1 MRTFTI
7 TLTRY
12 GKTSGTV
19 TFTDDG
25 TVTEQAMEN
34 LSGDGRLLT
43 VLGFGEDT
51 NTQDLSLRA
60 FLRNPRAVVGMHPFV
75 EDTHYGQ
82 SVLFGQ
88 VAAVAER

>member
-12 GKTSGTV
+12 GRTEGTI

-25 TVTEQAMEN
+25 SATAQTMEN
-34 LSGDGRLLT
+34 LSGDGKILT

-51 NTQDLSLRA
+51 KVQDLSLRA
-60 FLRNPRAVVGMHPFV
+60 FLRSPQTVVGMHPFV
-75 EDTHYGQ
+75 EDTHFGE

-88 VAAVAER
+88 VQTVVEN

>member
-12 GKTSGTV
+12 GRVEGTV

-25 TVTEQAMEN
+25 TVTDQTMEN
-34 LSGDGRLLT
+34 LSGDGKLLT

-51 NTQDLSLRA
+51 NAQDLSLRA
-60 FLRNPRAVVGMHPFV
+60 FLRNPQSVVGMHPFT
-75 EDTHYGQ
+75 EDTHFGQSALLGQVQ
-82 SVLFGQ
+82 SVL
-88 VAAVAER
+88 ER